1 MSEIAKQ
8 VSVPEPSTAQTD
20 PLQSDE
26 ILNSCEPSEVSL
38 PEDCADSEWPSASE
52 PLADQTGFE
61 YEYEIDADALLADL
75 ASLQH
80 PADREKERLA
90 QEAASTRS
98 ELAGLRDKVRELE
111 NEIKRQQLKIRR
123 QQVEFENARHR
134 HQHRQELVR
143 QQMQGELMRQ
153 VLPLMDNFER
163 AMEHATA
170 GEINENFVT
179 GVVLLYKQLSDLLEE
194 NQVAP
199 IMSVGQAFNPE
210 FHDAVMVEAS
220 SDYET
225 NTVIAEFEKGYTID
239 RRVLRPARVKVAGRP
254 QHDTEQECPDE

>member
-8 VSVPEPSTAQTD
+8 VSIPEIPTAQTD
-20 PLQSDE
+20 PLPPDTDLHAAESAEMSVTDE
-26 ILNSCEPSEVSL
+26 
-38 PEDCADSEWPSASE
+38 CAEAGLTQAGSSVEQ
-52 PLADQTGFE
+52 ADVD

-80 PADREKERLA
+80 PADRENDRLM

-98 ELAGLRDKVRELE
+98 ELAALRDKVSELE

-143 QQMQGELMRQ
+143 QQMQGALMRQ

-163 AMEHATA
+163 ALAHATA
-170 GEINENFVT
+170 GEIKEDFVT
-179 GVVLLYKQLSDLLEE
+179 GVVLLYKQLADLLEE
-194 NQVAP
+194 NKVTP
-199 IMSVGQAFNPE
+199 MMTVGQTFDPE

-220 SDYET
+220 AHYEA

-239 RRVLRPARVKVAGRP
+239 RRLLRPARVKVAGRP
-254 QHDTEQECPDE
+254 PNDTEQECPDV